1 MVVGEC
7 VTGSGGM
14 CNWEWG
20 SLWHGVGK
28 CGDGSVGVC
37 GW

>member
-1 MVVGEC
+1 MVVG
-7 VTGSGGM
+7 V

-20 SLWHGVGK
+20 SLWHGVGE

-37 GW
+37 GWEWESV